1 MVTESNEVTRSGL
14 PRASGVW
21 QGGPHRSKVGGRST
35 MMPKL
40 AIDFRSEENRVR
52 LYYAAAVSLFG
63 ALASRL
69 VASSLLPWND
79 GGLGLFWCGA
89 VALAPLV
96 LYGWRALPAA
106 VILAVAVE
114 AISRN
119 GAPGALVAA
128 TGDVVEAVLAYAVMA
143 RFAPFDPRFRTQ
155 DDLQRFVLF
164 GVVII
169 PAISGIVGVLVVG
182 PHTDIHPLAL
192 WFGWAA
198 ADATAVLMTVP
209 MALVWVT
216 QARVRGPRWMEI
228 ASLAGSACWLLFMVG
243 WMTPDLAL
251 GVSTLAVIGLPL
263 AFWAAI
269 SYGRRGASLSALLIA
284 VALVGAARFGIM
296 PFPHFS
302 IDGQRIALAGMLAA
316 VLIGLLVVAI
326 ARAEQ
331 DRQQDE
337 VLENQSRLKMMTESS
352 HIVPYAKAGPHF
364 LDYTYIGERAVAT
377 FGHSMTEWEKP
388 RAWIHFIHPDD
399 RDRMKRLAAAEL
411 RPDQDH
417 EWEYRIVNDAGGV
430 IWVRDLFRVDH
441 KVDGSLELRGMLI
454 DVSAQK
460 QRELDLEESRQELE
474 NAKNQAEAAN
484 RAKTSFL
491 ATVSHELRTPMN
503 AVIGFADVLKSEAY
517 GHLNNRQHECVA
529 DIAGSGR
536 HLLRMINDI
545 LDMSKIEAG
554 KFPLIEEVFD
564 VAAVL
569 GAAARFVTQEIDG
582 KEVSFVTHISLG
594 AIGLHGDQ
602 RAVTQIVL
610 NLLTNAA
617 KFTPAGGRVELKA
630 SASREGLIVCVTDTG
645 RGMSQETIERAF
657 EPFFQGSDS
666 DVSRKREGT
675 GLGLAIS
682 RRLAEMHGGTMTL
695 KSRIGEGTT
704 ATLWL
709 PPDRLQ

>member
-1 MVTESNEVTRSGL
+1 
-14 PRASGVW
+14 
-21 QGGPHRSKVGGRST
+21 

-40 AIDFRSEENRVR
+40 AVDIRSEENRVR

-79 GGLGLFWCGA
+79 HGAGLFWCGA
-89 VALAPLV
+89 VALVPLV

-106 VILAVAVE
+106 ALLAMAVE
-114 AISRN
+114 AISRG
-119 GAPGALVAA
+119 GAEGALIA
-128 TGDVVEAVLAYAVMA
+128 TAGDVIEAVLAYAVLA

-155 DDLQRFVLF
+155 DDLQRFTLVAVVL
-164 GVVII
+164 V
-169 PAISGIVGVLVVG
+169 PALSGLVGVATVG
-182 PHTDIHPLAL
+182 AHMEIQPLPF
-192 WFGWAA
+192 WFGWAT
-198 ADATAVLMTVP
+198 ADATAMLMTVP

-216 QARVRGPRWMEI
+216 QARVRGPRWMEL
-228 ASLAGSACWLLFMVG
+228 ASLAGAACWLLFMVG
-243 WMTPDLAL
+243 WMTPGLAV
-251 GVSTLAVIGLPL
+251 GVATLAMIGLPL

-269 SYGRRGASLSALLIA
+269 AYGRRGASLAALVIA
-284 VALVGAARFGIM
+284 VALVGAARFGVM
-296 PFPHFS
+296 PFPDFS
-302 IDGQRIALAGMLAA
+302 PQAERVALAGLLTA
-316 VLIGLLVVAI
+316 VLLGLLVVAI

-337 VLENQSRLKMMTESS
+337 ILASESRLRMMMGSS
-352 HIVPYAKAGPHF
+352 RVVPYAKAGPHF
-364 LDYTYIGERAVAT
+364 LDFSYIGQRAVAM
-377 FGHSMTEWEKP
+377 FGHPMADWDKP
-388 RAWIHFIHPDD
+388 RAWINFIHEGD
-399 RDRMKRLAAAEL
+399 RERMKRLAATEL
-411 RPDQDH
+411 APDQDFD
-417 EWEYRIVNDAGGV
+417 WEYRIVGADGRS
-430 IWVRDLFRVDH
+430 IWVRDLFRVDR

-454 DVSAQK
+454 DVSVQK
-460 QRELDLEESRQELE
+460 QRELDLEQSRQALE
-474 NAKNQAEAAN
+474 HAKNQAEAAN

-503 AVIGFADVLKSEAY
+503 AVIGFADVLNGEAF
-517 GHLNNRQHECVA
+517 GKLNERQRECVN

-564 VAAVL
+564 ISAVL
-569 GAAARFVTQEIDG
+569 GAAARVVAQEIDG
-582 KEVSFVTHISLG
+582 KDVNFATHVDLG
-594 AIGLHGDQ
+594 GIGLNGDQ

-617 KFTPAGGRVELKA
+617 KFTPSGGRVELKA
-630 SASREGLIVCVTDTG
+630 AANGEGLTVTVADTG
-645 RGMSQETIERAF
+645 RGMAPETIERAF

-666 DVSRKREGT
+666 DVSRKRAGT

-682 RRLAEMHGGTMTL
+682 RRLAEMHGGTITL
-695 KSRIGEGTT
+695 KSRLGEGTT

-709 PPDRLQ
+709 PPERLQ

>member
-1 MVTESNEVTRSGL
+1 
-14 PRASGVW
+14 
-21 QGGPHRSKVGGRST
+21 

-89 VALAPLV
+89 VAMAPLI

-106 VILAVAVE
+106 ITLAFAVE
-114 AISRN
+114 AISRG
-119 GAPGALVAA
+119 GAAGTLAA
-128 TGDVVEAVLAYAVMA
+128 AAGDVIEAALAYAVIA
-143 RFAPFDPRFRTQ
+143 RFAPFDPRFRSQ
-155 DDLQRFVLF
+155 EDLRRFVLV
-164 GVVII
+164 GVVLV
-169 PAISGIVGVLVVG
+169 PALSGVVG
-182 PHTDIHPLAL
+182 TLAVAPHTDIHPLAL
-192 WFGWAA
+192 WFGWAT
-198 ADATAVLMTVP
+198 ADATAMLMTVP

-228 ASLAGSACWLLFMVG
+228 AALAGSACWLLFMVG
-243 WMTPDLAL
+243 WMTRDLAA
-251 GVSTLAVIGLPL
+251 GVSTLAVISLPL

-269 SYGRRGASLSALLIA
+269 SYGRRGASLSALLLA
-284 VALVGAARFGIM
+284 VALVGAARFGVM
-296 PFPHFS
+296 PFPEFPL
-302 IDGQRIALAGMLAA
+302 DGQRIALAGLLAA

-326 ARAEQ
+326 ARAEG

-337 VLENQSRLKMMTESS
+337 ILESESRLRMMMSGGR
-352 HIVPYAKAGPHF
+352 IVPYAKDGPDF
-364 LDYTYIGERAVAT
+364 LDYSYVGERAVET
-377 FGHSMTEWEKP
+377 FGHPMAEWVRP
-388 RAWIHFIHPDD
+388 RAWISLIHPDD
-399 RDRMKRLAAAEL
+399 RDRMKRLAATGL
-411 RPDQDH
+411 RPDEDH
-417 EWEYRIVNDAGGV
+417 EWEYRIVAGDGRV
-430 IWVRDLFRVDH
+430 IWVRDLFRVDR

-454 DVSAQK
+454 DVSVQK
-460 QRELDLEESRQELE
+460 QRELDLEASRREIEAAMQ
-474 NAKNQAEAAN
+474 QAEAAN
-484 RAKTSFL
+484 RSKTSFL

-503 AVIGFADVLKSEAY
+503 AVIGFADVLNSEAY
-517 GHLNNRQHECVA
+517 GQLNDRQRECVA

-554 KFPLIEEVFD
+554 KFPLIEEIFD
-564 VAAVL
+564 VSAVL
-569 GAAARFVTQEIDG
+569 AAAARLVGQEMEG
-582 KEVSFVTHISLG
+582 KRVVFETRISPG
-594 AIGLHGDQ
+594 PVGLNGDQ

-617 KFTPAGGRVELKA
+617 KFTPAGGRVELQA
-630 SASREGLIVCVTDTG
+630 EVDGRGLKVSVSDTG
-645 RGMSQETIERAF
+645 RGMPPETIERAF

-682 RRLAEMHGGTMTL
+682 RRLAEMHGGNVTL
-695 KSRIGEGTT
+695 ESQLGRGTT

-709 PPDRLQ
+709 PPSRLV

>member
-1 MVTESNEVTRSGL
+1 MVTDSDVITRSGL
-14 PRASGVW
+14 RRVLAVW
-21 QGGPHRSKVGGRST
+21 QGARQRVGSRGRNA

-79 GGLGLFWCGA
+79 GGAGLFWCGA
-89 VALAPLV
+89 VALVPLV

-106 VILAVAVE
+106 AILAFAVE
-114 AISRN
+114 AISRS
-119 GAPGALVAA
+119 GETGTWIA
-128 TGDVVEAVLAYAVMA
+128 TAGDILEAVLAYAVMA

-164 GVVII
+164 GVVLI
-169 PAISGIVGVLVVG
+169 PAASGIIGVLVVG
-182 PHTDIHPLAL
+182 AQTGSPPLQL
-192 WFGWAA
+192 WFGWATT
-198 ADATAVLMTVP
+198 DATAVLMTVP
-209 MALVWVT
+209 MALIWVT

-228 ASLAGSACWLLFMVG
+228 AALAGSACWLLFMVG
-243 WMTPDLAL
+243 WMTPNLAL

-269 SYGRRGASLSALLIA
+269 NYGRRGASLSALLIA
-284 VALVGAARFGIM
+284 VALVGAARFGVM
-296 PFPHFS
+296 PFPQFS
-302 IDGQRIALAGMLAA
+302 LEAARIALAGMLAA

-331 DRQQDE
+331 DRQADE
-337 VLENQSRLKMMTESS
+337 ILSSESRLKMMMESS
-352 HIVPYAKAGPHF
+352 RVVPYAKAGPHF
-364 LDYTYIGERAVAT
+364 LDYTYIGERAVAM
-377 FGHSMTEWEKP
+377 FGRPMPEWEKP
-388 RAWIHFIHPDD
+388 RAWINFIHADD
-399 RDRMKRLAAAEL
+399 RERMKRQAAASL
-411 RPDQDH
+411 QPDQDH
-417 EWEYRIVNDAGGV
+417 EWEYRLSHADGRV
-430 IWVRDLFRVDH
+430 IWVRDLFRVDR

-460 QRELDLEESRQELE
+460 ERELDLEESRQELE

-503 AVIGFADVLKSEAY
+503 AVIGFADVLNGEAY
-517 GHLNNRQHECVA
+517 GHLNDRQKECVA
-529 DIAGSGR
+529 DISGSGR

-564 VAAVL
+564 VSAVL
-569 GAAARFVTQEIDG
+569 GAAARLVAQNVDG
-582 KEVSFVTHISLG
+582 KEVNFSSHVNLG
-594 AIGLHGDQ
+594 AIGFHGDQ
-602 RAVTQIVL
+602 RAVTQIL
-610 NLLTNAA
+610 INLLTNAV
-617 KFTPAGGRVELKA
+617 KFTPSGGRVDLKA
-630 SASREGLIVCVTDTG
+630 SADGAGLTVSVTDTG
-645 RGMSQETIERAF
+645 RGMSADTIEHAF
-657 EPFFQGSDS
+657 EAFFQGSDN
-666 DVSRKREGT
+666 DVNRKREGT

-682 RRLAEMHGGTMTL
+682 RRLAEMHGGTITL

-709 PPDRLQ
+709 PPERLQ

>member
-1 MVTESNEVTRSGL
+1 
-14 PRASGVW
+14 
-21 QGGPHRSKVGGRST
+21 

-89 VALAPLV
+89 LALAPLV
-96 LYGWRALPAA
+96 LYGWRAVPAA

-114 AISRN
+114 AISRG
-119 GAPGALVAA
+119 GASGTLIAA

-164 GVVII
+164 GVVLV
-169 PAISGIVGVLVVG
+169 PAVSGIIGVLVVG
-182 PHTDIHPLAL
+182 PHTDMHPLAL
-192 WFGWAA
+192 WFGWAT

-216 QARVRGPRWMEI
+216 QARGRGPRWMEI
-228 ASLAGSACWLLFMVG
+228 AALGASACWLLFMVG

-251 GVSTLAVIGLPL
+251 GVAILAVIGLPFG
-263 AFWAAI
+263 FWAAI
-269 SYGRRGASLSALLIA
+269 SYGRRGASLAALVIA

-296 PFPHFS
+296 PFPDFS
-302 IDGQRIALAGMLAA
+302 TDGERIALAGMLAA

-326 ARAEQ
+326 TRAEG

-337 VLENQSRLKMMTESS
+337 ILESESRLKMMMESS
-352 HIVPYAKAGPHF
+352 RIVPYAKAGPHF

-377 FGHSMTEWEKP
+377 FGHPMAEWEKP
-388 RAWIHFIHPDD
+388 RAWINFIHPDD
-399 RDRMKRLAAAEL
+399 RDRMKRLAADEL
-411 RPDQDH
+411 RPNEDH
-417 EWEYRIVNDAGGV
+417 EWEYRIVGADGRV
-430 IWVRDLFRVDH
+430 TWVRDLFRVDR

-460 QRELDLEESRQELE
+460 QRELDLEESRREIE
-474 NAKNQAEAAN
+474 AAMNQAEAAN

-503 AVIGFADVLKSEAY
+503 AVIGFADVLNSQAY
-517 GHLNNRQHECVA
+517 GALNDRQRECVA

-564 VAAVL
+564 VSAVL

-582 KEVSFVTHISLG
+582 KDVSFVTHIALG
-594 AIGLHGDQ
+594 AVGLNGDQ
-602 RAVTQIVL
+602 RAVTQVVL

-630 SASREGLIVCVTDTG
+630 SADGDGLWVSVSDTG
-645 RGMSQETIERAF
+645 RGMSQETIDRAF
-657 EPFFQGSDS
+657 EPFFQGRDS
-666 DVSRKREGT
+666 DVNRKREGT

-682 RRLAEMHGGTMTL
+682 RRLAEMHGGTITL

-704 ATLWL
+704 ATFWL
-709 PPDRLQ
+709 PPSRLQ

>member
-1 MVTESNEVTRSGL
+1 MVTGSGDRVRSGL
-14 PRASGVW
+14 QRAPGDW
-21 QGGPHRSKVGGRST
+21 QGVSRRIKAGGRT
-35 MMPKL
+35 DMMPKL
-40 AIDFRSEENRVR
+40 AIDLRSEESRVR

-89 VALAPLV
+89 LALAPLV

-106 VILAVAVE
+106 AILAIAIE
-114 AISRN
+114 AISRG
-119 GAPGALVAA
+119 GAEGALIAA
-128 TGDVVEAVLAYAVMA
+128 TGDVVEAALAYAVMA

-164 GVVII
+164 GVVLI
-169 PAISGIVGVLVVG
+169 PAVSGNVGTLVVG
-182 PHTDIHPLAL
+182 PRTDMHPVAF
-192 WFGWAA
+192 WFGWAT
-198 ADATAVLMTVP
+198 ADATAALMTVP

-216 QARVRGPRWMEI
+216 QARVRGPQWMEI
-228 ASLAGSACWLLFMVG
+228 AALAGSACWLLFMVG

-251 GVSTLAVIGLPL
+251 GVSTLAVIALPFG
-263 AFWAAI
+263 FWAAI
-269 SYGRRGASLSALLIA
+269 AYGRRGASLSALLLA
-284 VALVGAARFGIM
+284 VALVGAARFGVM

-302 IDGQRIALAGMLAA
+302 IDGERIALAGMLAA

-326 ARAEQ
+326 ARAEG

-337 VLENQSRLKMMTESS
+337 ILESESRLKMMMESS
-352 HIVPYAKAGPHF
+352 RIVPYAKAGPHF
-364 LDYTYIGERAVAT
+364 LDYTYISERADDM
-377 FGHSMTEWEKP
+377 FGHPMAEWEKP
-388 RAWIHFIHPDD
+388 RAWINFIHPDD

-411 RPDQDH
+411 RLNEDQ
-417 EWEYRIVNDAGGV
+417 EWEYRIVARDGRV
-430 IWVRDLFRVDH
+430 IWVRDLFRVDR

-460 QRELDLEESRQELE
+460 QRELDLEESRREIE
-474 NAKNQAEAAN
+474 AAMKQAEAAN

-503 AVIGFADVLKSEAY
+503 AVIGFADVLNSEAY
-517 GHLNNRQHECVA
+517 GRLNDRQKECVA

-564 VAAVL
+564 VSAVL
-569 GAAARFVTQEIDG
+569 GAAARLVTQEIDG
-582 KEVSFVTHISLG
+582 KDVSFATHIALG
-594 AIGLHGDQ
+594 AVGFNGDQ
-602 RAVTQIVL
+602 RAVTQILL

-617 KFTPAGGRVELKA
+617 KFTPPGGRVELRA
-630 SASREGLIVCVTDTG
+630 TANADGLTITVTDTG
-645 RGMSQETIERAF
+645 RGMSPETIERAF

-682 RRLAEMHGGTMTL
+682 RRLAEMHGGTVTL

-704 ATLWL
+704 AILWL
-709 PPDRLQ
+709 PPSRLV

>member
-1 MVTESNEVTRSGL
+1 LPHASRGWHGGL
-14 PRASGVW
+14 
-21 QGGPHRSKVGGRST
+21 HRIKVGGRAA

-40 AIDFRSEENRVR
+40 AIDFRSEESRLR

-69 VASSLLPWND
+69 VASSLLSWND

-114 AISRN
+114 AISRG
-119 GAPGALVAA
+119 GAQGSLIAA

-143 RFAPFDPRFRTQ
+143 RFAPFDPRFRVQ

-164 GVVII
+164 GVVVV
-169 PAISGIVGVLVVG
+169 PALSGIVGALVIG
-182 PHTDIHPLAL
+182 PHTDINALAL

-216 QARVRGPRWMEI
+216 QTRVRGPRWMEI
-228 ASLAGSACWLLFMVG
+228 AALAGSACWLLFMVG
-243 WMTPDLAL
+243 WMTPNLAL
-251 GVSTLAVIGLPL
+251 GVSTLAVIGLPFG
-263 AFWAAI
+263 FWAAI
-269 SYGRRGASLSALLIA
+269 AYGRRGASLSALLIA
-284 VALVGAARFGIM
+284 VALVGAARFGVM
-296 PFPHFS
+296 PFPHFPLE
-302 IDGQRIALAGMLAA
+302 GQRIALAGMLAA

-337 VLENQSRLKMMTESS
+337 VLEGQSRLKMMMESGR
-352 HIVPYAKAGPHF
+352 IVPYAKAGPHF
-364 LDYTYIGERAVAT
+364 LDYTYVGERAVAM
-377 FGHSMTEWEKP
+377 FGHAMAEWQKP

-399 RDRMKRLAAAEL
+399 RERMKRLAAAEL
-411 RPDQDH
+411 RPDRDH
-417 EWEYRIVNDAGGV
+417 EWEYRILQDDGRV
-430 IWVRDLFRVDH
+430 IWVRDLFRVDR

-460 QRELDLEESRQELE
+460 QRELDLEESRQALE

-503 AVIGFADVLKSEAY
+503 AVIGFADVLQGEAY
-517 GHLNNRQHECVA
+517 GHLNDRQRECVA

-564 VAAVL
+564 VSAVL
-569 GAAARFVTQEIDG
+569 GTAARLVTQEIDG
-582 KEVSFVTHISLG
+582 KEVSFGTHIALG
-594 AIGLHGDQ
+594 AVGFNGDQ
-602 RAVTQIVL
+602 RAVTQILL

-617 KFTPAGGRVELKA
+617 KFTPSGGRVELKA
-630 SASREGLIVCVTDTG
+630 SADAEGLTVSVTDTG
-645 RGMSQETIERAF
+645 RGMSPETIERAF

-682 RRLAEMHGGTMTL
+682 RRLAEMHGGTITL

-709 PPDRLQ
+709 PPDRLV

>member
-1 MVTESNEVTRSGL
+1 MVTESDEIAQSGL
-14 PRASGVW
+14 PRAPSVW
-21 QGGPHRSKVGGRST
+21 QGAQQRTRVRGRNA

-63 ALASRL
+63 ALVSRL

-106 VILAVAVE
+106 VVLAVAVE
-114 AISRN
+114 AISRS
-119 GAPGALVAA
+119 GAPGALIAA
-128 TGDVVEAVLAYAVMA
+128 TGDVLEAVLAYAVIA
-143 RFAPFDPRFRTQ
+143 RFAPFNPRFRTQ

-169 PAISGIVGVLVVG
+169 PAISGVAGVLVIG
-182 PHTDIHPLAL
+182 PHTDIPPLAL
-192 WFGWAA
+192 WFGWAT

-228 ASLAGSACWLLFMVG
+228 AALAGSACWLLFMVG
-243 WMTPDLAL
+243 WMTPGLAL

-263 AFWAAI
+263 AFWSAI
-269 SYGRRGASLSALLIA
+269 AYGRRGASLSALLIA
-284 VALVGAARFGIM
+284 VALVGAARFGVM
-296 PFPHFS
+296 PFPYFS
-302 IDGQRIALAGMLAA
+302 FDSERIALAGMLAA

-337 VLENQSRLKMMTESS
+337 VLENQSRLQMMTESS
-352 HIVPYAKAGPHF
+352 RIVPYAKAGPHF

-377 FGHSMTEWEKP
+377 FGHAMAEWEKP
-388 RAWIHFIHPDD
+388 RAWINFIHPDD

-411 RPDQDH
+411 QPDQDH
-417 EWEYRIVNDAGGV
+417 EWEYRIVSGDGRV
-430 IWVRDLFRVDH
+430 IWVRDLFRVDR

-503 AVIGFADVLKSEAY
+503 AVIGFADVLKGEAY
-517 GHLNNRQHECVA
+517 GHLNERQRECVT

-582 KEVSFVTHISLG
+582 KQVSFVTHISLG
-594 AIGLHGDQ
+594 AVGLHGDQ

-617 KFTPAGGRVELKA
+617 KFTPSGGRVELKA
-630 SASREGLIVCVTDTG
+630 SASADGLVVSVTDTG
-645 RGMSQETIERAF
+645 RGMSAETIERAF

-682 RRLAEMHGGTMTL
+682 RRLAEMHGGTVTL
-695 KSRIGEGTT
+695 KSRIGEGTV

-709 PPDRLQ
+709 PPERLQ

>member
-1 MVTESNEVTRSGL
+1 
-14 PRASGVW
+14 
-21 QGGPHRSKVGGRST
+21 

-40 AIDFRSEENRVR
+40 AIDFRSEENRLR

-89 VALAPLV
+89 VALVPLV

-106 VILAVAVE
+106 ALLAIAVE
-114 AISRN
+114 AISRG
-119 GAPGALVAA
+119 GAEFTLIAA
-128 TGDVVEAVLAYAVMA
+128 TGDLLEAVLVYAVMA

-164 GVVII
+164 GVVLV
-169 PAISGIVGVLVVG
+169 PAFSGIVGTLVVA
-182 PHTDIHPLAL
+182 PHTDIQPLAL
-192 WFGWAA
+192 WFGWAT

-228 ASLAGSACWLLFMVG
+228 AALAGAALWLLFMVG

-263 AFWAAI
+263 GFWGAI
-269 SYGRRGASLSALLIA
+269 AYGRRGASLSALLLA
-284 VALVGAARFGIM
+284 VALVGAARFGVM
-296 PFPHFS
+296 PFPYFS
-302 IDGQRIALAGMLAA
+302 LDGERIALAGMLAA

-326 ARAEQ
+326 ARSEG

-337 VLENQSRLKMMTESS
+337 ILESESRLKMMMESS
-352 HIVPYAKAGPHF
+352 RVVPYAKEGPHF
-364 LDYTYIGERAVAT
+364 LDYSYVGERAVAT
-377 FGHSMTEWEKP
+377 FGHAMAEWEKP
-388 RAWIHFIHPDD
+388 RAWIGFIHPDD
-399 RDRMKRLAAAEL
+399 RDRMKRLAAEEL
-411 RPDQDH
+411 RPNQDH
-417 EWEYRIVNDAGGV
+417 EWEYRIVAADGRV
-430 IWVRDLFRVDH
+430 IWVRDLFRVDR

-460 QRELDLEESRQELE
+460 QRELDLEASRREIE
-474 NAKNQAEAAN
+474 AAMKQAEAAN

-503 AVIGFADVLKSEAY
+503 AVIGFADVLNGEAY
-517 GHLNNRQHECVA
+517 GHLNERQKECVA

-564 VAAVL
+564 VSAVL
-569 GAAARFVTQEIDG
+569 GAAARLVAQEIDG
-582 KEVSFVTHISLG
+582 KQVSFATHISLG
-594 AIGLHGDQ
+594 AVGFNGDQ
-602 RAVTQIVL
+602 RAVTQIL
-610 NLLTNAA
+610 INLLTNAA
-617 KFTPAGGRVELKA
+617 KFTPPGGRVELKA
-630 SASREGLIVCVTDTG
+630 HADADGLTITVTDTG
-645 RGMSQETIERAF
+645 RGMSQETVERAF
-657 EPFFQGSDS
+657 EPFFQGGDS

-682 RRLAEMHGGTMTL
+682 RRLAEMHGGTVTL
-695 KSRIGEGTT
+695 RSAVGQGTT

-709 PPDRLQ
+709 PPSRLV

>member
-1 MVTESNEVTRSGL
+1 
-14 PRASGVW
+14 
-21 QGGPHRSKVGGRST
+21 

-106 VILAVAVE
+106 MLLAFAVE
-114 AISRN
+114 AISR
-119 GAPGALVAA
+119 GSASGALIAA
-128 TGDVVEAVLAYAVMA
+128 TGDVLEAVLAYAVMA

-155 DDLQRFVLF
+155 DDLQRFILF
-164 GVVII
+164 GVVIV
-169 PAISGIVGVLVVG
+169 PAISGIVGVLMVG
-182 PHTDIHPLAL
+182 PHTDIPPLAL
-192 WFGWAA
+192 WFGWAT

-216 QARVRGPRWMEI
+216 QVRVRGPRWMEI
-228 ASLAGSACWLLFMVG
+228 AALAGSACWLLFMVG
-243 WMTPDLAL
+243 WMTPNLAL
-251 GVSTLAVIGLPL
+251 GVSTLAVIGMPL

-269 SYGRRGASLSALLIA
+269 SYGRRGASLAALLIA

-296 PFPHFS
+296 PFPQFS
-302 IDGQRIALAGMLAA
+302 PDGIRIALAGLLAA

-337 VLENQSRLKMMTESS
+337 ILESESRLKMMMESS
-352 HIVPYAKAGPHF
+352 RIVPYAKAGPHF
-364 LDYTYIGERAVAT
+364 LDYTYVGERAASM
-377 FGHSMTEWEKP
+377 FGHAMAEWEKP
-388 RAWIHFIHPDD
+388 RAWINFIHADD
-399 RDRMKRLAAAEL
+399 RERMKRLAAADL
-411 RPDQDH
+411 QSSHDH
-417 EWEYRIVNDAGGV
+417 EWEYRIVSADGRV
-430 IWVRDLFRVDH
+430 IWVRDLFRVDR

-474 NAKNQAEAAN
+474 TAMKQAEAAN

-503 AVIGFADVLKSEAY
+503 AVIGFADVLNGEAY
-517 GHLNNRQHECVA
+517 GALNDRQRECVN

-564 VAAVL
+564 VSAVI
-569 GAAARFVTQEIDG
+569 GAAARFVGQEIDG
-582 KEVSFVTHISLG
+582 KDVTFATHISLG
-594 AIGLHGDQ
+594 AVGLHGDQ

-617 KFTPAGGRVELKA
+617 KFTPRGGRVELKA
-630 SASREGLIVCVTDTG
+630 SANGDGLTVSVTDTG
-645 RGMSQETIERAF
+645 RGMSAETIERAF

-682 RRLAEMHGGTMTL
+682 RRLAEMHGGTITL
-695 KSRIGEGTT
+695 KSRIGEGTI

>member
-1 MVTESNEVTRSGL
+1 MITDSGEFTRSGL
-14 PRASGVW
+14 PPAPDGW
-21 QGGPHRSKVGGRST
+21 QAGPRRIKVGGRT
-35 MMPKL
+35 DVMLKL
-40 AIDFRSEENRVR
+40 AVDFRSEENRVR

-89 VALAPLV
+89 VALVPLV

-106 VILAVAVE
+106 MILAVAVE
-114 AISRN
+114 AISRG
-119 GAPGALVAA
+119 GAEGTLIAA
-128 TGDVVEAVLAYAVMA
+128 TGDVVEAVLGYAVMA
-143 RFAPFDPRFRTQ
+143 RFVPFDPRFRTQ

-164 GVVII
+164 GVVIV
-169 PAISGIVGVLVVG
+169 PAISGIIGTLVVA
-182 PHTDIHPLAL
+182 PHTNIHPLAL
-192 WFGWAA
+192 WFGWAT
-198 ADATAVLMTVP
+198 ADATSVLMTVP

-228 ASLAGSACWLLFMVG
+228 ASLAGAACWLLFMVG
-243 WMTPDLAL
+243 WMTSDLAL

-269 SYGRRGASLSALLIA
+269 SYGRRGASLSALLLA
-284 VALVGAARFGIM
+284 VALVGAARFGVM
-296 PFPHFS
+296 PFPYFS
-302 IDGQRIALAGMLAA
+302 LDGERIALAGMLAA
-316 VLIGLLVVAI
+316 ALIGLLVVAI
-326 ARAEQ
+326 ARSEG

-337 VLENQSRLKMMTESS
+337 ILESESRLKMMMESS
-352 HIVPYAKAGPHF
+352 HIVPYAKDGPHF
-364 LDYTYIGERAVAT
+364 LDYTYVGERAVAM
-377 FGHSMTEWEKP
+377 FGHAMAEWVKP
-388 RAWIHFIHPDD
+388 RAWINFIHPDD
-399 RDRMKRLAAAEL
+399 RERMKRLAAEAL
-411 RPDQDH
+411 RLDEDH
-417 EWEYRIVNDAGGV
+417 EWEYRIVAADGR
-430 IWVRDLFRVDH
+430 ILWVRDLARVDR

-460 QRELDLEESRQELE
+460 QRELDLEESRREIE
-474 NAKNQAEAAN
+474 AAMKQAEAAN

-503 AVIGFADVLKSEAY
+503 AVIGFADVLQGEAY
-517 GHLNNRQHECVA
+517 GHLNDRQKECVA

-564 VAAVL
+564 VSAVL
-569 GAAARFVTQEIDG
+569 GAAARFVAQEIEG
-582 KEVSFVTHISLG
+582 KDVSFVTHISLG
-594 AIGLHGDQ
+594 AVGFNGDQ

-617 KFTPAGGRVELKA
+617 KFTPARGRVELKA
-630 SASREGLIVCVTDTG
+630 SANADGLTISVTDSG
-645 RGMSQETIERAF
+645 RGMSPETIERAF
-657 EPFFQGSDS
+657 EPFFQGIDS

-682 RRLAEMHGGTMTL
+682 RRLAELHGGTVSI
-695 KSRIGEGTT
+695 KSRLGEGTT
-704 ATLWL
+704 VTVWF
-709 PPDRLQ
+709 PPSRLV

>member
-1 MVTESNEVTRSGL
+1 
-14 PRASGVW
+14 
-21 QGGPHRSKVGGRST
+21 
-35 MMPKL
+35 
-40 AIDFRSEENRVR
+40 
-52 LYYAAAVSLFG
+52 
-63 ALASRL
+63 
-69 VASSLLPWND
+69 
-79 GGLGLFWCGA
+79 
-89 VALAPLV
+89 
-96 LYGWRALPAA
+96 
-106 VILAVAVE
+106 
-114 AISRN
+114 
-119 GAPGALVAA
+119 
-128 TGDVVEAVLAYAVMA
+128 
-143 RFAPFDPRFRTQ
+143 
-155 DDLQRFVLF
+155 
-164 GVVII
+164 
-169 PAISGIVGVLVVG
+169 
-182 PHTDIHPLAL
+182 
-192 WFGWAA
+192 
-198 ADATAVLMTVP
+198 
-209 MALVWVT
+209 
-216 QARVRGPRWMEI
+216 MEI
-228 ASLAGSACWLLFMVG
+228 AALAGSACWLLFMVG
-243 WMTPDLAL
+243 WMTPGLAL

-263 AFWAAI
+263 AFWSAI
-269 SYGRRGASLSALLIA
+269 AYGRRGASLSALLIA
-284 VALVGAARFGIM
+284 VALVGAARFGVM
-296 PFPHFS
+296 PFPYFS
-302 IDGQRIALAGMLAA
+302 FDSERIALAGMLAA

-337 VLENQSRLKMMTESS
+337 VLENQSRLQMMTESS
-352 HIVPYAKAGPHF
+352 RIVPYAKAGPHF

-377 FGHSMTEWEKP
+377 FGHAMAEWEKP
-388 RAWIHFIHPDD
+388 RAWINFIHPDD

-411 RPDQDH
+411 QPDQDH
-417 EWEYRIVNDAGGV
+417 EWEYRIVSGDGRV
-430 IWVRDLFRVDH
+430 IWVRDLFRVDR

-503 AVIGFADVLKSEAY
+503 AVIGFADVLKGEAY
-517 GHLNNRQHECVA
+517 GHLNDRQRECVA

-582 KEVSFVTHISLG
+582 KQVSFVTHISLG
-594 AIGLHGDQ
+594 AVGLHGDQ

-617 KFTPAGGRVELKA
+617 KFTPSGGRVELKA
-630 SASREGLIVCVTDTG
+630 SASADGLVVSVTDTG
-645 RGMSQETIERAF
+645 RGMSAETIERAF

-682 RRLAEMHGGTMTL
+682 RRLAEMHGGTVTL
-695 KSRIGEGTT
+695 KSRIGEGTV

-709 PPDRLQ
+709 PPERLQ

>member
-1 MVTESNEVTRSGL
+1 MVTDSDDGTRSVL
-14 PRASGVW
+14 PRPSGGW
-21 QGGPHRSKVGGRST
+21 HGGRRGPSV

-89 VALAPLV
+89 VALVPLV

-114 AISRN
+114 AISR
-119 GAPGALVAA
+119 GGGSGALIAA
-128 TGDVVEAVLAYAVMA
+128 AGGVLEAVLAYAVMA

-164 GVVII
+164 AV
-169 PAISGIVGVLVVG
+169 VLVPALSGVAG
-182 PHTDIHPLAL
+182 TLAVLPHTDMHPLAL
-192 WFGWAA
+192 WFGWAT

-228 ASLAGSACWLLFMVG
+228 AALAGSACWLLFMVG

-251 GVSTLAVIGLPL
+251 GISTLAVIGLPL

-269 SYGRRGASLSALLIA
+269 AYGRRGASLAALLIA
-284 VALVGAARFGIM
+284 VALVGAARFGVM
-296 PFPHFS
+296 PFPQFS
-302 IDGQRIALAGMLAA
+302 LEGERIALAGMLAA

-326 ARAEQ
+326 ARAEG
-331 DRQQDE
+331 DREQDE
-337 VLENQSRLKMMTESS
+337 ILESESRLKMMMESGR
-352 HIVPYAKAGPHF
+352 IVPYAKAGPHF
-364 LDYTYIGERAVAT
+364 LDYTYVGERAVT
-377 FGHSMTEWEKP
+377 MFGHAMAEWEKP
-388 RAWIHFIHPDD
+388 RAWITFIHPGD

-411 RPDQDH
+411 RPNEDH
-417 EWEYRIVNDAGGV
+417 EWEYRIVNADGRV
-430 IWVRDLFRVDH
+430 IWVRDLFRVDR

-460 QRELDLEESRQELE
+460 QRELDLEESRREIE
-474 NAKNQAEAAN
+474 KAKNQAEAAN

-503 AVIGFADVLKSEAY
+503 AVIGFADVLSSEAY
-517 GHLNNRQHECVA
+517 GHLNERQKECVA

-569 GAAARFVTQEIDG
+569 GAAARLVSQEIDG
-582 KEVSFVTHISLG
+582 KQVSFVTHIALG
-594 AIGLHGDQ
+594 AVGFNGDQ

-617 KFTPAGGRVELKA
+617 KFTPSGGRVELKA
-630 SASREGLIVCVTDTG
+630 SAGADGLSISVSDSG

-682 RRLAEMHGGTMTL
+682 RRLAEMHGGTVTL
-695 KSRIGEGTT
+695 RSRLGEGTT
-704 ATLWL
+704 ATVWF
-709 PPDRLQ
+709 PPSRLV

>member
-1 MVTESNEVTRSGL
+1 
-14 PRASGVW
+14 
-21 QGGPHRSKVGGRST
+21 
-35 MMPKL
+35 MPKL

-96 LYGWRALPAA
+96 LYGWRAFPAA
-106 VILAVAVE
+106 AILATAVE
-114 AISRN
+114 AISRG
-119 GAPGALVAA
+119 GAEGTLIAA
-128 TGDVVEAVLAYAVMA
+128 TGDVAEAVIAYAAMS

-164 GVVII
+164 AVVLV
-169 PAISGIVGVLVVG
+169 PAVSGIVGTVVVG
-182 PHTDIHPLAL
+182 SHTDMHPLAF
-192 WFGWAA
+192 WFGWAT
-198 ADATAVLMTVP
+198 ADATAALMTVP

-228 ASLAGSACWLLFMVG
+228 AALAGSACWLLFMVG
-243 WMTPDLAL
+243 WMTSDLAV

-263 AFWAAI
+263 GFWAAI

-284 VALVGAARFGIM
+284 VALVGAARFGVM
-296 PFPHFS
+296 PFPYFS
-302 IDGQRIALAGMLAA
+302 LDGERIALAGMLAA

-326 ARAEQ
+326 ARSEG

-337 VLENQSRLKMMTESS
+337 ILESESRLKMMMEGSR
-352 HIVPYAKAGPHF
+352 IVPYAKAGPHF

-377 FGHSMTEWEKP
+377 FGHPMTEWVKP
-388 RAWIHFIHPDD
+388 RAWITFIHPDD

-411 RPDQDH
+411 HPDEDH
-417 EWEYRIVNDAGGV
+417 EWEYRILTADGRVT
-430 IWVRDLFRVDH
+430 WVRDLFRVDR

-460 QRELDLEESRQELE
+460 QRELDLEESRREIE
-474 NAKNQAEAAN
+474 AAMKQAEAAN

-503 AVIGFADVLKSEAY
+503 AVIGFADVLAGEAY
-517 GHLNNRQHECVA
+517 GHLNDRQKECVA

-564 VAAVL
+564 VSAVL
-569 GAAARFVTQEIDG
+569 GAAARLVAQEIDG
-582 KEVSFVTHISLG
+582 KQVSFAAHISLG
-594 AIGLHGDQ
+594 AVGFNGDQ

-630 SASREGLIVCVTDTG
+630 SAGAEGLTISVTDSG

-657 EPFFQGSDS
+657 EPFFQGRDS

-682 RRLAEMHGGTMTL
+682 RRLAEMHGGTVTL

-709 PPDRLQ
+709 PPSRLV

>member
-1 MVTESNEVTRSGL
+1 LPHASRGWHGGL
-14 PRASGVW
+14 
-21 QGGPHRSKVGGRST
+21 HRIKVGGRAA

-40 AIDFRSEENRVR
+40 AIDFRSEESRLR

-69 VASSLLPWND
+69 VASSLLSWND

-114 AISRN
+114 AISRG
-119 GAPGALVAA
+119 GAQGSLIAA

-143 RFAPFDPRFRTQ
+143 RFAPFDPRFRVQ

-164 GVVII
+164 GVVVV
-169 PAISGIVGVLVVG
+169 PALSGIVGALVIG
-182 PHTDIHPLAL
+182 PHTDINALAL

-216 QARVRGPRWMEI
+216 QTRVRGPRWMEI
-228 ASLAGSACWLLFMVG
+228 AALAGSACWLLFMVG
-243 WMTPDLAL
+243 WMTPNLAL
-251 GVSTLAVIGLPL
+251 GVSTLAVIGLPFG
-263 AFWAAI
+263 FWAAI
-269 SYGRRGASLSALLIA
+269 AYGRRGASLSALLIA
-284 VALVGAARFGIM
+284 VALVGAARFGVM
-296 PFPHFS
+296 PFPHFPLE
-302 IDGQRIALAGMLAA
+302 GQRIALAGMLAA

-337 VLENQSRLKMMTESS
+337 VLEGQSRLKMMMESGR
-352 HIVPYAKAGPHF
+352 IVPYAKAGPHF
-364 LDYTYIGERAVAT
+364 LDYTYVGERAVAM
-377 FGHSMTEWEKP
+377 FGHAMAEWQKP

-399 RDRMKRLAAAEL
+399 RERMKRLAAAEL
-411 RPDQDH
+411 RPDRDH
-417 EWEYRIVNDAGGV
+417 EWEYRILQDDGRV
-430 IWVRDLFRVDH
+430 IWVRDLFRVDR

-460 QRELDLEESRQELE
+460 QRELDLEESRQALE

-503 AVIGFADVLKSEAY
+503 AVIGFADVL
-517 GHLNNRQHECVA
+517 NDRQRECVA

-564 VAAVL
+564 VSAVL
-569 GAAARFVTQEIDG
+569 GTAARLVTQEIDG
-582 KEVSFVTHISLG
+582 KEVSFGTHIALG
-594 AIGLHGDQ
+594 AVGFNGDQ
-602 RAVTQIVL
+602 RAVTQILL

-617 KFTPAGGRVELKA
+617 KFTRSGGRVELKA
-630 SASREGLIVCVTDTG
+630 SADAEGLTVSVTDTG
-645 RGMSQETIERAF
+645 RGMSPETIERAF

-682 RRLAEMHGGTMTL
+682 RRLAEMHGGTITL

-709 PPDRLQ
+709 PPDRLV

>member
-1 MVTESNEVTRSGL
+1 
-14 PRASGVW
+14 
-21 QGGPHRSKVGGRST
+21 

-40 AIDFRSEENRVR
+40 AIDFRSEEHRVR

-89 VALAPLV
+89 LALAPLV

-114 AISRN
+114 AISRG
-119 GAPGALVAA
+119 GAAGSLIAA

-164 GVVII
+164 GVVLI
-169 PAISGIVGVLVVG
+169 PALSGIVGVLVVG
-182 PHTDIHPLAL
+182 PHTDIYPLAL
-192 WFGWAA
+192 WFGWAT

-228 ASLAGSACWLLFMVG
+228 AALAGSACWLLFMVG

-269 SYGRRGASLSALLIA
+269 AYGRRGASLSALLIA
-284 VALVGAARFGIM
+284 VALVGAARFGVM
-296 PFPHFS
+296 PFPNFAL
-302 IDGQRIALAGMLAA
+302 DGERIALAGMLAA

-326 ARAEQ
+326 ARAEG

-352 HIVPYAKAGPHF
+352 RIVPYAKAGPHF
-364 LDYTYIGERAVAT
+364 LDYAYIGERAVSM
-377 FGHSMTEWEKP
+377 FGHSMAEWEKP
-388 RAWIHFIHPDD
+388 RAWITFIHPDD
-399 RDRMKRLAAAEL
+399 RDRMKRFAAAEL

-417 EWEYRIVNDAGGV
+417 EWEYRLVNAEGRE

-460 QRELDLEESRQELE
+460 QRELDLEESRREIE
-474 NAKNQAEAAN
+474 AAMKQAEAAN

-503 AVIGFADVLKSEAY
+503 AVIGFADVLNGEAY
-517 GHLNNRQHECVA
+517 GRLNDRQKECVA
-529 DIAGSGR
+529 DIASSGR

-564 VAAVL
+564 VSAVL
-569 GAAARFVTQEIDG
+569 GAAARLVTQEIDG
-582 KEVSFVTHISLG
+582 KDVSFVTHISLG
-594 AIGLHGDQ
+594 AVGLHGDQ

-630 SASREGLIVCVTDTG
+630 LANSDGLTVSVTDTG
-645 RGMSQETIERAF
+645 RGMSAETIERAC

-709 PPDRLQ
+709 PPERLQ